1 MMACDVVIL
10 GAGPYGLAAG
20 AHLRNIQGLD
30 VRVFGEPM
38 EFWKAHMPEGMLLR
52 SPWAASHISD
62 PATALT
68 MDAFGN
74 DLGVRI
80 PTPIPLDRFVEY
92 GLWFQRQA
100 VPEID
105 RRRIT
110 RIERDATGFRVTLND
125 GEQLQSRRVVIAGGI
140 ASFAR
145 RPQPFEGLPPELVTH
160 VSDQRDI
167 RRFVGKRI
175 AIIGAGQSAL
185 ESAALI
191 HEAGGEVEL
200 IVRAPNVHWLGW
212 RARLQKLGPVAKLLY
227 SPFDIGPAGIS
238 RIVAVPDSVKYF
250 PRSVQDAFRR
260 RALRPAGARWLVDRF
275 KTIPISTG
283 RFVESVEPAGDK
295 LRLRLND
302 GSSREV
308 DHALLGTGYRVDVTR
323 YPFLASELSAGLA
336 QVNGF
341 PKLTPGFESSVP
353 NLHFLGAPSA
363 WNFGPLMFFVCGTDY
378 AARRLA
384 RHIAAR
390 ASRNGSERSSVA
402 SL

>member
-1 MMACDVVIL
+1 
-10 GAGPYGLAAG
+10 
-20 AHLRNIQGLD
+20 
-30 VRVFGEPM
+30 
-38 EFWKAHMPEGMLLR
+38 MPEGMLLR

-74 DLGVRI
+74 HLGAQI

-105 RRRIT
+105 CRRIT
-110 RIERDATGFRVTLND
+110 RIERGSQGFRVTLSD
-125 GEQLQSRRVVIAGGI
+125 GEQLESRRVVVAAGIG
-140 ASFAR
+140 SFAR
-145 RPQPFEGLPPELVTH
+145 RPQAFEGLPPALVTH
-160 VSDQRDI
+160 VSDQRDV
-167 RRFVGKRI
+167 RRFIGKRV

-191 HEAGGEVEL
+191 HEAGGEVEV
-200 IVRAPNVHWLGW
+200 IVRASDVHWLGW
-212 RARLQKLGPVAKLLY
+212 RARMQKLGPIAKLLY

-238 RIVAVPDSVKYF
+238 RIVAVPDAVKYF
-250 PRSVQDAFRR
+250 PRSAQDAFRR

-275 KTIPISTG
+275 KAIPISTG
-283 RFVESVEPAGDK
+283 RFVESAVPSGSR

-323 YPFLASELSAGLA
+323 YPFLPSELSQGLA

-341 PKLTPGFESSVP
+341 PKLTPGFESSIP
-353 NLHFLGAPSA
+353 NLHFLGAPSS

-390 ASRNGSERSSVA
+390 ASRNGSERTSVA

>member
-1 MMACDVVIL
+1 MNLCDVLIL
-10 GAGPYGLAAG
+10 GAGPYGLAAA
-20 AHLRNIQGLD
+20 AHLRAIPGLG

-38 EFWKAHMPEGMLLR
+38 EFWKSHMPEGMLLR

-62 PATALT
+62 PGTALT
-68 MDAFGN
+68 MDAFGGT
-74 DLGVRI
+74 LGVRI

-92 GLWFQRQA
+92 GLWFHRQA

-110 RIERDATGFRVTLND
+110 RIDRVSQGFRVTLAD
-125 GEQLQSRRVVIAGGI
+125 GEQLQSRRVVIAAGI
-140 ASFAR
+140 GSFAR
-145 RPQPFEGLPPELVTH
+145 RPQPFEGLPAELATH
-160 VSDQRDI
+160 VSDQRDV
-167 RRFVGKRI
+167 RRFVGKRV
-175 AIIGAGQSAL
+175 AIVGAGQSAL

-191 HEAGGEVEL
+191 HEAGGEVEV
-200 IVRAPNVHWLGW
+200 IVRASNVHWLGW
-212 RARLQKLGPVAKLLY
+212 RARLQKLGPIAKLLY
-227 SPFDIGPAGIS
+227 SPFDIGPAGVS
-238 RIVAVPDSVKYF
+238 RIVAVPDAVKYF
-250 PRSVQDAFRR
+250 PRSVQDGIRK

-283 RFVESVEPAGDK
+283 RFVESAVPSGGG

-302 GSSREV
+302 GSFREV

-323 YPFLASELSAGLA
+323 YPFLPSELSAGLA

-341 PKLTPGFESSVP
+341 PKLTEGFESSIP
-353 NLHFLGAPSA
+353 NLHFLGAPSS

-384 RHIAAR
+384 RHIAAH
-390 ASRNGSERSSVA
+390 ASRNGSERTSVV

>member
-1 MMACDVVIL
+1 MTDCDVLIL
-10 GAGPYGLAAG
+10 GAGPYGLAAA
-20 AHLRNIQGLD
+20 AHLRAIPGLD

-62 PATALT
+62 PGTALT
-68 MDAFGN
+68 MDAFADN
-74 DLGVRI
+74 LGVRI

-110 RIERDATGFRVTLND
+110 RLETVSDGFRVTLSD
-125 GEQLQSRRVVIAGGI
+125 GEQLQSRRVVIAAGI
-140 ASFAR
+140 GSFAR
-145 RPQPFEGLPPELVTH
+145 RPEPFAGLPSELATH
-160 VSDQRDI
+160 VSDQREI
-167 RRFVGKRI
+167 RRFVGKRV

-191 HEAGGEVEL
+191 HEVGGEVEV
-200 IVRAPNVHWLGW
+200 IVRAPDVHWLGW
-212 RARLQKLGPVAKLLY
+212 RARLQKLGPIAKLLY
-227 SPFDIGPAGIS
+227 SPFDIGPAGVS
-238 RIVAVPDSVKYF
+238 RIVAVPDAVKYF

-283 RFVESVEPAGDK
+283 RFVESAVPSGSR

-302 GSSREV
+302 GTSREI
-308 DHALLGTGYRVDVTR
+308 DHALLGTGYRVDVAR
-323 YPFLASELSAGLA
+323 YPFLPSELSARLV

-341 PKLTPGFESSVP
+341 PKLTPGFESSIP
-353 NLHFLGAPSA
+353 GLHFLGAPSS

-384 RHIAAR
+384 RNIAAR
-390 ASRNGSERSSVA
+390 ASRNGSEPASVA